1 MGNQKIQ
8 LPQTIILYDKTKP
21 GSLNLKEIAE
31 YLSRYLEKASIEQRD
46 SIIGRYLTL
55 SSGPPKELAIE
66 SLARSF
72 AQAKIRNPNSSDNNT
87 EPFPVEISFEQKWLL
102 KQAEKPSGLLYDAVK
117 LQRLYF
123 NLLLQ
128 EERNLNYLHVIILN
142 QLFGTWDEANQRYHA
157 RTSIYGLP
165 CLISTAGLVEAPA
178 KPREFYLKRQAGVSI
193 HELKKEFQG
202 RFIDYD
208 DPRMTEL
215 VKGYVMQAIFYY
227 ITGEPFCNDKQC
239 RLFNAHWQEEL
250 IQAQLDSDY
259 EFCPLHQ
266 EILESTNSPV

>member
-1 MGNQKIQ
+1 MTNIAFR
-8 LPQTIILYDKTKP
+8 LPRTIILYEETEP
-21 GSLNLKEIAE
+21 GRLDLKEIAE
-31 YLSRYLEKASIEQRD
+31 YLSRHLKKLPIERRD
-46 SIIGRYLTL
+46 SIIGRYLSPVAEPVT
-55 SSGPPKELAIE
+55 ELAID
-66 SLARSF
+66 SLAKSF
-72 AQAKIRNPNSSDNNT
+72 AQAKIRNPNSLDNST
-87 EPFPVEISFEQKWLL
+87 GPFPGEISFERKWLL
-102 KQAEKPSGLLYDAVK
+102 KQPEKPSGLLYDAVK

-123 NLLLQ
+123 GLLFQ

-142 QLFGTWDEANQRYHA
+142 QLFGTWDEANRRYHA